1 METRK
6 VQLSGGTTYTVS
18 LPKPWAREQGIE
30 AGSVLYLHPDEDGT
44 LQIES
49 TEQHDTTRRRAS
61 VEIESDTTERVRETI
76 NALYG
81 LGFDEI
87 TLTDPTGHQS
97 ECRRAISS
105 MVETLSG
112 LEIRET
118 TETTIVLQSL
128 IDAENVAIRKN
139 VLRLHLIMLAMHQ
152 DAVTAIVDNDSDLAR
167 QVIERD
173 NEVDRL
179 FAMVM
184 RHFRRALMDLREVE
198 KLGHSRAELF
208 ELYHI
213 TRQFERIA
221 DHAVKMA
228 ELAIQQPEAP
238 SEWFTD
244 EFTAV
249 AARAQD
255 IVDAASDVI
264 LTSADIET
272 AYVAI
277 TDRDDLVSTLE
288 TLKQELYSH
297 EPSVEMQSL
306 DLLLDSVNRT
316 AEYGVNVAEMAIQQ
330 QLRAQ
335 DY

>member
-18 LPKPWAREQGIE
+18 LPKPWAQEQGIE

-44 LQIES
+44 LHIES
-49 TEQHDTTRRRAS
+49 TAQRNTTRRS
-61 VEIESDTTERVRETI
+61 VSVGIESDDTERIRETI

-87 TLTDPTGHQS
+87 ALTDSTGHPS
-97 ECRRAISS
+97 ECRRTISS
-105 MVETLSG
+105 TVETLSG
-112 LEIRET
+112 LEVRET

-128 IDAENVAIRKN
+128 IDADNVAIRKN

-152 DAVTAIVDNDSDLAR
+152 DAVTAIVDNDNDLAQ

-173 NEVDRL
+173 NEADRL
-179 FAMVM
+179 FAMVR

-208 ELYHI
+208 ELYHV
-213 TRQFERIA
+213 TRQFERVA
-221 DHAVKMA
+221 DHAVKIA
-228 ELAIQQPEAP
+228 KFAVRQPAAP
-238 SEWFTD
+238 SDWFTD
-244 EFTAV
+244 EFAVV
-249 AARAQD
+249 AACALD

-264 LTSADIET
+264 LTGTDIKT
-272 AYVAI
+272 AYDAI
-277 TDRDDLVSTLE
+277 TDHDDLSSELE
-288 TLKQELYSH
+288 TFKRELYDH
-297 EPSVEMQSL
+297 ETAVEMQYL

-330 QLRAQ
+330 RLRE
-335 DY
+335 